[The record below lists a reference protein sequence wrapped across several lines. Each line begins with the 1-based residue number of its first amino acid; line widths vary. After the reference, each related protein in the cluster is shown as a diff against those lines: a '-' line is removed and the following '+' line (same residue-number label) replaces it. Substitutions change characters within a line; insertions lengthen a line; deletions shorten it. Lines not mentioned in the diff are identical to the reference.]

1 MLTKILR
8 AALALTTLGIAQA
21 HAAGVPTDDL
31 DEVIV
36 SARKHALIGTVESSS
51 QGTVTRAQLETRPVL
66 RTGELLETVPGLVV
80 TQHSGDGK
88 ANQYFLRGFNLDH
101 GTDLATSVDGIPVN
115 MHTHGH
121 GQGYTDIN
129 FVIPELLDRIEYKK
143 GTYYAEEGNF
153 SAAGAIDLRYRRD
166 LDDNVFSL
174 TLGEDSYARGLL
186 AGSTD
191 VAGGDLLF
199 GVDYARTD
207 GPWDLEED
215 LRRVNALVKFSIG
228 ERGDGWSVSAAA
240 YDGEWTSTDQIP
252 ERAVQS
258 GVLDRFG
265 FFDPTNGGDSHRY
278 ALSFDVARPLDL
290 SGLGAWS
297 FAANAY
303 ALDYQLD
310 LFSNFTYALNSIDGD
325 QFEQFDD
332 RKAYGL
338 HSSISRETNF
348 GGMRGQLKFGVDTR
362 FDDIG
367 RVGLYL
373 TDDRVRLTTV
383 REDSVDR
390 LGVGFFVEQQIQAT
404 EWLRVIAGLRHD
416 RAQFDVSSDTRANS
430 GSAAGRITSPKLSLV
445 FGPWSETE
453 FFVNAGRG
461 FHENDARGTTIS
473 VDPTDG
479 VTAAER
485 VRPMVRASGGE
496 IGVRTA
502 LVPYTQLALTAWTL
516 DLDSELLYVGDAGA
530 TEANR
535 ASERRGIELGVYVT
549 PRAWLTLDA
558 DLAWSR
564 ARFSEFPFPDFSGAG
579 NFIPGAVERVAS
591 LGLAVQHPGGWFG
604 GARFRH
610 FGEAPLIEDDS
621 VRSDPTTLVNLEV
634 GRRIGRRFSIALAA
648 YNVFG
653 SRDNDITYFYESQLP
668 GEAAPAEG
676 RHFHPVEPR
685 TLRMTIETRW

>member
-1 MLTKILR
+1 MRQTFSRCAI
-8 AALALTTLGIAQA
+8 ALAVLASIQG

-36 SARKHALIGTVESSS
+36 SARRHALIGKVESSS

-143 GTYYAEEGNF
+143 GTYYADEGNF
-153 SAAGAIDLRYRRD
+153 SAAGAIDLRYRRN
-166 LDDNVFSL
+166 LDHNVFSL

-186 AGSTD
+186 AGSTE
-191 VAGGDLLF
+191 VADGDLLF
-199 GVDYARTD
+199 GLDYGRTD
-207 GPWDLEED
+207 GPWELEED
-215 LRRVNALVKFSIG
+215 LRRVNALVKFSTG
-228 ERGDGWSVSAAA
+228 ERDDGWSVSASA

-252 ERAVQS
+252 ERAVRS
-258 GVLDRFG
+258 GALDRFG
-265 FFDPTNGGDSHRY
+265 FFDPTNGGESHRY
-278 ALSFDVARPLDL
+278 SVSLDVAKPLDL
-290 SGLGAWS
+290 ASLGDWG

-303 ALDYQLD
+303 ALDYRLD
-310 LFSNFTYALNSIDGD
+310 LFSNFTYALNPLDGD

-338 HSSISRETNF
+338 HSEIARETNF
-348 GGMRGQLKFGVDTR
+348 GGLRGVLKVGFDSR

-390 LGVGFFVEQQIQAT
+390 LGVGFFVEQQVQAT
-404 EWLRVIAGLRHD
+404 EWLRLIAGLRHD
-416 RAQFDVSSDTRANS
+416 RAEFDVSSDLAVNS
-430 GSAAGRITSPKLSLV
+430 GSASDSITSPKLSLV
-445 FGPWSETE
+445 FGPWAETE
-453 FFVNAGRG
+453 MFVNAGRG

-502 LVPYTQLALTAWTL
+502 LVPYAQLALTAWTL

-549 PRAWLTLDA
+549 PREWLTLDA

-564 ARFSEFPFPDFSGAG
+564 SRFSEFDPAG
-579 NFIPGAVERVAS
+579 DFIPGAVERVAS
-591 LGLAVQHPGGWFG
+591 LGVAVQHPGGWFG

-634 GRRIGRRFSIALAA
+634 GRRIGQRFSVALAA

-668 GEAAPAEG
+668 GEAAPSSD